1 MVDTF
6 QPRRLS
12 CFRIRKRRRENRMN
26 QEKTKTP
33 KPSQHDMGWKAQRTF
48 SLLPVAGEIFLLT
61 LPFYRTALPPKF
73 VLVATASQAGWSLF
87 RVYIRIPQFAL
98 TGEEKAAILTGD
110 DRPASR
116 TAC

>member
-12 CFRIRKRRRENRMN
+12 CFRIRKRRHENRMN

-61 LPFYRTALPPKF
+61 FPLYRTALLPKLVLASKF
-73 VLVATASQAGWSLF
+73 VGESPKQIKVRRDLWWTKTEV
-87 RVYIRIPQFAL
+87 RRRILPWWYL
-98 TGEEKAAILTGD
+98 
-110 DRPASR
+110 R
-116 TAC
+116 